1 MKYLPKLLHT
11 DFGVNLKE
19 ISWPRCKTLKQ
30 LFGAV
35 RQVGAPEFCKP
46 LADTLG
52 QDNEFFSISILLYDL
67 FTFFSFY
74 KILKNSNCGAL
85 LFFCVLHVCKKI

>member
-1 MKYLPKLLHT
+1 MYAASQ
-11 DFGVNLKE
+11 D
-19 ISWPRCKTLKQ
+19 
-30 LFGAV
+30 
-35 RQVGAPEFCKP
+35 
-46 LADTLG
+46 DTLG

-85 LFFCVLHVCKKI
+85 FFLCSTRVQKI

>member
-1 MKYLPKLLHT
+1 MAP
-11 DFGVNLKE
+11 
-19 ISWPRCKTLKQ
+19 LKQ
-30 LFGAV
+30 LFWSGAASWSS
-35 RQVGAPEFCKP
+35 RILYAASQD
-46 LADTLG
+46 DTLG

-85 LFFCVLHVCKKI
+85 LFFVFYTCAKNIVVLII

>member
-1 MKYLPKLLHT
+1 MYAASQ
-11 DFGVNLKE
+11 D
-19 ISWPRCKTLKQ
+19 
-30 LFGAV
+30 
-35 RQVGAPEFCKP
+35 
-46 LADTLG
+46 DTLG

-85 LFFCVLHVCKKI
+85 LFFCVLHVCKKYSRSHYLIPRKTDSILNTSIPLAILKK